1 MAEINQRS
9 ISDLIRE
16 VAAHIQEILRS
27 EFLLAKV
34 ELKQETQKAV
44 PAVTRLVVGLGLGIF
59 AFGFFLL
66 TCMFLLWL
74 VLPWW
79 LGALILGV
87 LLAPIALI
95 LINSG
100 IVGLRRLN
108 PTPERTLRTV
118 KENVQWA
125 KEQMP

>member
-1 MAEINQRS
+1 MAETNQRS
-9 ISDLIRE
+9 ISDVIRE
-16 VAAHIQEILRS
+16 IAAHIQEIVRS

-44 PAVTRLVVGLGLGIF
+44 PAVIRLVLGLGLGIF

-79 LGALILGV
+79 LGALIIWV
-87 LLAPIALI
+87 ILAPTALV
-95 LINSG
+95 LISSG
-100 IVGLRRLN
+100 MVGLRRLH
-108 PTPERTLRTV
+108 PTPERTVRSV